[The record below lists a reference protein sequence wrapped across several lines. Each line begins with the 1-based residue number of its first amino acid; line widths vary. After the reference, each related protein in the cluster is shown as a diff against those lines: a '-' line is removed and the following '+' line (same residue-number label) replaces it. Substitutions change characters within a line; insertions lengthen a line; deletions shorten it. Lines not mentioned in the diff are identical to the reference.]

1 MIDLEKRAKA
11 WDEFMDEPRDLT
23 IGDTFNAAYAAGFL
37 DGIAS
42 VDRVAIVR
50 EAFEKL
56 TESPISKG
64 GTMNIEQLK
73 EGMTDIRKK
82 SDAILSS
89 EVAREFRVYKS
100 HTFVRYMIDEEG
112 SEYYH
117 ITIRGCSP
125 SNYEAH
131 RFLQKKLCEGGALE
145 PFEITSEW

>member
-1 MIDLEKRAKA
+1 
-11 WDEFMDEPRDLT
+11 
-23 IGDTFNAAYAAGFL
+23 
-37 DGIAS
+37 
-42 VDRVAIVR
+42 
-50 EAFEKL
+50 
-56 TESPISKG
+56 
-64 GTMNIEQLK
+64 MNIEQLK

>member
-37 DGIAS
+37 DGAAS
-42 VDRVAIVR
+42 VDRVEIVR